1 MNPRSASLASAYTAT
16 SLTTA
21 SPQKLI
27 VLLYE
32 RLVLDLVRAE
42 EAIEAGRS
50 PHDPLVHAQDI
61 VMELLGSLKPE
72 LWSGAAGLTNLY
84 TYLHTQLVTANVR
97 RDAALVAT
105 CRELVEPLLDAWRQA
120 YDTTVAAAATAGS
133 AAAFAAAAL
142 ASGTGDPGSGDTATP
157 QRVPLSFTA

>member
-1 MNPRSASLASAYTAT
+1 MNPRPGVASAYTAN

-42 EAIEAGRS
+42 DDIRNGRS
-50 PHDPLVHAQDI
+50 PHEQLIHAQDI

-72 LWSGAAGLTNLY
+72 LWSGAAGLTNVY
-84 TYLHTQLVTANVR
+84 TFLHTELVTANVR
-97 RDAALVAT
+97 RDADKVRS

-120 YDTTVAAAATAGS
+120 YESTLAAAATAGS
-133 AAAFAAAAL
+133 AAALAAAS
-142 ASGTGDPGSGDTATP
+142 ASGTVVDLAGGAPAAR
-157 QRVPLSFTA
+157 QPLSVTA

>member
-1 MNPRSASLASAYTAT
+1 MNPRSASLASAYTAA

-32 RLVLDLVRAE
+32 RLVLDLTRAE
-42 EAIEAGRS
+42 DDIRAGRS
-50 PHDPLVHAQDI
+50 PHEQLVHAQDI

-97 RDAALVAT
+97 RDADLVVT

-120 YDTTVAAAATAGS
+120 YESTAAAAVAGTAATVAAAAATTALGTS
-133 AAAFAAAAL
+133 APAAPRTAL
-142 ASGTGDPGSGDTATP
+142 SVTA
-157 QRVPLSFTA
+157 

>member
-1 MNPRSASLASAYTAT
+1 MNARTGAMASAYTAA

-32 RLVLDLVRAE
+32 RLVLDLSRAE
-42 EAIEAGRS
+42 EQLRAGG
-50 PHDPLVHAQDI
+50 PAHEHLVHAQDI

-72 LWSGAAGLTNLY
+72 LWSGAAGLGNLY

-97 RDAALVAT
+97 RDADLVVT

-120 YDTTVAAAATAGS
+120 YESTLPGATGTAAVRAAASAAGTLVDLASPAAAAAPR
-133 AAAFAAAAL
+133 A
-142 ASGTGDPGSGDTATP
+142 
-157 QRVPLSFTA
+157 PLSVTA

>member
-1 MNPRSASLASAYTAT
+1 MNPRPGVASAYTANA
-16 SLTTA
+16 LTTA

-42 EAIEAGRS
+42 DDIRNGRS
-50 PHDPLVHAQDI
+50 PHQQLIHAQDI

-84 TYLHTQLVTANVR
+84 TFLHTELVTANVR
-97 RDAALVAT
+97 RDAAKVAA

-120 YDTTVAAAATAGS
+120 YESTLAAAATAGG
-133 AAAFAAAAL
+133 AAAL
-142 ASGTGDPGSGDTATP
+142 AAASASGAVVDLAGGTP
-157 QRVPLSFTA
+157 AGRPPLSVTA

>member
-1 MNPRSASLASAYTAT
+1 MNPRPGVASAYTAN

-42 EAIEAGRS
+42 DDIRNGRS
-50 PHDPLVHAQDI
+50 PHQQLIHAQDI

-72 LWSGAAGLTNLY
+72 LWSGATGLTNLY
-84 TYLHTQLVTANVR
+84 TFLHTELVSANVR
-97 RDAALVAT
+97 RDADKVVS

-120 YDTTVAAAATAGS
+120 YESTLAAAATAGS
-133 AAAFAAAAL
+133 AAALAAAS
-142 ASGTGDPGSGDTATP
+142 ASGSVVDLAGGAPAAR
-157 QRVPLSFTA
+157 QPLSVTA

>member
-1 MNPRSASLASAYTAT
+1 MNPRSASMASAYTAA

-32 RLVLDLVRAE
+32 RLVLDLTRAE
-42 EAIEAGRS
+42 DDIRAGRS
-50 PHDPLVHAQDI
+50 PHEQLVHAQDI

-72 LWSGAAGLTNLY
+72 LWSGAGGLTSLY

-97 RDAALVAT
+97 RDADLVVS
-105 CRELVEPLLDAWRQA
+105 CRELVEPLLDAWRTA
-120 YDTTVAAAATAGS
+120 YESTVTASAAGTAATVAAAAST
-133 AAAFAAAAL
+133 AL
-142 ASGTGDPGSGDTATP
+142 AAGTTP
-157 QRVPLSFTA
+157 PAPRAPLSVTA

>member
-1 MNPRSASLASAYTAT
+1 MNPRSASMASAYTAA

-32 RLVLDLVRAE
+32 RLVLDLTRAE
-42 EAIEAGRS
+42 DDIRSGRS
-50 PHDPLVHAQDI
+50 PHEQLVHAQDI

-72 LWSGAAGLTNLY
+72 LWSGAAGLGNVY
-84 TYLHTQLVTANVR
+84 TYLYTQLVTANVR
-97 RDAALVAT
+97 RDADLVVT

-120 YDTTVAAAATAGS
+120 YESTQAAAAAGSAATAAAAATTMLAAGGPAG
-133 AAAFAAAAL
+133 AAPLPRA
-142 ASGTGDPGSGDTATP
+142 
-157 QRVPLSFTA
+157 PLSVTA